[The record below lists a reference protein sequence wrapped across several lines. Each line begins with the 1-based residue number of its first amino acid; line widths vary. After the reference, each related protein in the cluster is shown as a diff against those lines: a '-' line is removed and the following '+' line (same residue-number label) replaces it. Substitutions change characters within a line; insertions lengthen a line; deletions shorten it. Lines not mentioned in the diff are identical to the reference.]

1 LDAIKNPQLGK
12 NRLKGAVNK
21 VVKAKKTAAV
31 AGDFMSQMRDK
42 MEARRAAM
50 AGGPEDP
57 AAARASM
64 TSAASDD
71 GDEADSKPS
80 LASVRTIIFSSHG
93 CQPAPSASG
102 CSPNSG
108 RACVRVL
115 VGCTDRWAGQTHE
128 GSNRR

>member
-1 LDAIKNPQLGK
+1 M
-12 NRLKGAVNK
+12 NK

-57 AAARASM
+57 PAGRASM
-64 TSAASDD
+64 TSAASD

-80 LASVRTIIFSSHG
+80 LASVRTASLFAHG
-93 CQPAPSASG
+93 G
-102 CSPNSG
+102 
-108 RACVRVL
+108 
-115 VGCTDRWAGQTHE
+115 
-128 GSNRR
+128 